1 MLTLKDA
8 VIFQPQSL
16 LEQAT
21 YEMKLILKN
30 NLTQIHA
37 IDLKGKSGSGFL
49 EVIKVLKKAPPISG
63 VSQDYYINAYMLY
76 GSTGLPLF
84 NEI

>member
-1 MLTLKDA
+1 
-8 VIFQPQSL
+8 
-16 LEQAT
+16 
-21 YEMKLILKN
+21 MKLLLKN

-63 VSQDYYINAYMLY
+63 IS
-76 GSTGLPLF
+76 
-84 NEI
+84 

>member
-16 LEQAT
+16 LEHSS
-21 YEMKLILKN
+21 YEMKLLLKN

-63 VSQDYYINAYMLY
+63 ISQDFYINAHMMY

>member
-1 MLTLKDA
+1 
-8 VIFQPQSL
+8 
-16 LEQAT
+16 
-21 YEMKLILKN
+21 MKLLLKN

-63 VSQDYYINAYMLY
+63 ISQDFYINAHMMYVDCHVI
-76 GSTGLPLF
+76 GLCAAALPM
-84 NEI
+84 